1 MVLSETLPLQTM
13 ADNQGNQNKRQTPE
27 TIIAGFEIFQLLT
40 ETRKATGFKS
50 LRVNYWKIN
59 QLTSKCQ
66 MELLE
71 KISRKVN
78 INLEFSIF
86 EIV

>member
-1 MVLSETLPLQTM
+1 M
-13 ADNQGNQNKRQTPE
+13 ADNQGNQNKRQTPD
-27 TIIAGFEIFQLLT
+27 TIIGGFETFQLLT
-40 ETRKATGFKS
+40 ETRKVTVFKS
-50 LRVNYWKIN
+50 LRVNYWEIN

-78 INLEFSIF
+78 ISLEFSIF